1 MYKHVYLLF
10 LITMG
15 GFISLDMVH
24 SDTNPPTD
32 SPAEVNE
39 EISPPSDSV
48 QQIPSSPAAERL
60 RLTFVGDL
68 MCHQEQFQRAVAED
82 GYDFSPS
89 FRWVAPYLQK
99 ADFCF
104 GNLETTFAGT
114 ESWRRISGYPA
125 FNTPDAFA
133 SALSHAGF
141 DMMFMANNH
150 ALDHGEHGLSR
161 TLNVLQKNGLRQAGV
176 RRVDEERSP
185 FAILEAK
192 GIKIAVL
199 AYTAHSNAS
208 LNDRDSLSLFYLDPT
223 QLPRH
228 ITYART
234 LGADLVIVHFHYG
247 QEYLQRPTALQ
258 LEAVK
263 AAVRAGADLVVGDHP
278 HVIQPL
284 NTFQSGQTHIDQTLA
299 AYSLGNF
306 LSNQQGS
313 RTRAGM
319 MLTVEIERNGSDA
332 IKPFRL
338 AKVEVVP
345 TAVIVPQEGQHAI
358 LPTHVAAE
366 LKPVP
371 KLAFEVR
378 NALSLSDYQLKILRQ
393 TERNTRELIKLRDM
407 DVIWD
412 RGY

>member
-1 MYKHVYLLF
+1 MYKHVYILF
-10 LITMG
+10 LVAVG
-15 GFISLDMVH
+15 GMASLDLTRI
-24 SDTNPPTD
+24 DTNPTD
-32 SPAEVNE
+32 PPKPYNP
-39 EISPPSDSV
+39 EISSTSSDST
-48 QQIPSSPAAERL
+48 ILPAPEQNPERL

-68 MCHQEQFQRAVAED
+68 MCHQEQYQRAIAED
-82 GYDFSPS
+82 GYDFGPS
-89 FRWVAPYLQK
+89 FQWVSPYLQK

-104 GNLETTFAGT
+104 GNLETTFSGT

-133 SALSHAGF
+133 TALSDAGF
-141 DMMFMANNH
+141 DMVFMANNH
-150 ALDHGEHGLSR
+150 TLDHGEHGLSR
-161 TLNVLQKNGLRQAGV
+161 SLEVLRENGLRQAGV

-192 GIKIAVL
+192 GIRLAVL
-199 AYTAHSNAS
+199 AYTAFSNAS
-208 LNDRDSLSLFYLDPT
+208 LNDRDSLSLYLLDPT

-234 LGADLVIVHFHYG
+234 LGADIVIVHFHYG
-247 QEYLQRPTALQ
+247 TEYLQRPTALQ

-263 AAVRAGADLVVGDHP
+263 AAVRAGADIIVGDHP

-284 NTFQSGQTHIDQTLA
+284 NTFHSGATHIDETLV

-313 RTRAGM
+313 RTRAGL

-332 IKPFRL
+332 AKPFRL

-345 TAVIVPQEGQHAI
+345 TAVILPQDGQHTI

-371 KLAFEVR
+371 KLAFEAR

-393 TERNTRELIKLRDM
+393 TERDTRELIKLRDR

>member
-1 MYKHVYLLF
+1 MLALF
-10 LITMG
+10 IFVGL
-15 GFISLDMVH
+15 ISLALVEKNPATSNDILAVETTVPE
-24 SDTNPPTD
+24 DTT
-32 SPAEVNE
+32 STKTE
-39 EISPPSDSV
+39 EQAP
-48 QQIPSSPAAERL
+48 ERI

-68 MCHQEQFQRAVAED
+68 MCHQDQYQRAFSEE

-89 FRWVAPYLQK
+89 FQWVAPYLKQ

-133 SALSHAGF
+133 TALADAGF
-141 DMMFMANNH
+141 DMLFMANNH

-161 TLNVLQKNGLRQAGV
+161 SLEVLRENGLRQAGV
-176 RRVDEERSP
+176 QRVDEERSP
-185 FAILEAK
+185 FSILETK
-192 GIKIAVL
+192 GIRLAVL

-208 LNDRDSLSLFYLDPT
+208 LNDRDSLSLYRLDPT

-228 ITYART
+228 ITYARS

-247 QEYLQRPTALQ
+247 KEYLQRPTALQ

-263 AAVRAGADLVVGDHP
+263 VAVRAGADLIVGDHP
-278 HVIQPL
+278 HVIQPF
-284 NTFQSGQTHIDQTLA
+284 NTFRSGETNIDQTLA

-319 MLTVEIERNGSDA
+319 MLTVEIERNSGDLD
-332 IKPFRL
+332 KPFKL

-371 KLAFEVR
+371 ELAFEAR
-378 NALSLSDYQLKILRQ
+378 NALKLSEYQLKILRQ
-393 TERNTRELIKLRDM
+393 TERNTREIIKLRDM
-407 DVIWD
+407 DVVWD

>member
-1 MYKHVYLLF
+1 MYKHVYFLL
-10 LITMG
+10 LISLG
-15 GFISLDMVH
+15 GFASFDLVNR
-24 SDTNPPTD
+24 DTNPSHSDPPQEATT
-32 SPAEVNE
+32 
-39 EISPPSDSV
+39 PSDSILQV
-48 QQIPSSPAAERL
+48 SEEQTPERI

-68 MCHQEQFQRAVAED
+68 MCHQEQFQRAFGED
-82 GYDFSPS
+82 GYDFGPS
-89 FRWVAPYLQK
+89 FQWVAPYLKK

-104 GNLETTFAGT
+104 GNLETTFSGT

-133 SALSHAGF
+133 SALADAGF
-141 DMMFMANNH
+141 DMVFMANNH
-150 ALDHGEHGLSR
+150 TLDHGEHGLSR
-161 TLNVLQKNGLRQAGV
+161 SLEVLQKNGIRQAGV
-176 RRVDEERSP
+176 KRVDEERSP
-185 FAILEAK
+185 FAMLETK
-192 GIKIAVL
+192 GIRIAVL
-199 AYTAHSNAS
+199 AYTALSNAS
-208 LNDRDSLSLFYLDPT
+208 LNDRDSLSLYYLDPT

-263 AAVRAGADLVVGDHP
+263 AAVRAGADLIVGDHP
-278 HVIQPL
+278 HVLQPL

-313 RTRAGM
+313 RTRAGL
-319 MLTVEIERNGSDA
+319 MLTVEIERNPPGEG
-332 IKPFRL
+332 KPFKL

-345 TAVIVPQEGQHAI
+345 TAVILPQDGQHAI
-358 LPTHVAAE
+358 VPTHVAAE

-371 KLAFEVR
+371 RLAFEAR
-378 NALSLSDYQLKILRQ
+378 NALMLSEYQLKILRQ